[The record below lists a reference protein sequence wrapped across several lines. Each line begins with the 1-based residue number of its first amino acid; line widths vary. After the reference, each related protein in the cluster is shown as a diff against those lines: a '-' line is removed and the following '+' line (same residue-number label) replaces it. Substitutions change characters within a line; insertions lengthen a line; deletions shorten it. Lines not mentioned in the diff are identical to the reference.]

1 MVSLINT
8 CACSPVFPSLDLP
21 RNTLDSLET
30 SDLLVIVLLLSG
42 RYTTLPV
49 QTPGWLSQNL

>member
-8 CACSPVFPSLDLP
+8 RTCSPVFPSLDLP
-21 RNTLDSLET
+21 RNTLDSLEP

-42 RYTTLPV
+42 CYTTLPV
-49 QTPGWLSQNL
+49 QTPGRLSQNL